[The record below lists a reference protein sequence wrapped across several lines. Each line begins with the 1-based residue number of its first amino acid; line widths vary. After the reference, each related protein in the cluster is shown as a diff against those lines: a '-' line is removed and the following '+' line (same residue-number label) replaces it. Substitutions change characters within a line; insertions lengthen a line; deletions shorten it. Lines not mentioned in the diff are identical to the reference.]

1 MSLGGHPVWG
11 KFDVFTQFCCSYQYT
26 TITGQQKRGHQLS
39 LQVLTKNY
47 SLFDK
52 IGTSSLVSSVVEQQ
66 GGPLQGDQTSP
77 PAYTREDAV
86 RHYKMV
92 CKHRRDWVEEREEFG
107 NNDDVVR
114 SYLHRSKD

>member
-1 MSLGGHPVWG
+1 LGFEEAKALPGVMEP
-11 KFDVFTQFCCSYQYT
+11 
-26 TITGQQKRGHQLS
+26 
-39 LQVLTKNY
+39 
-47 SLFDK
+47 
-52 IGTSSLVSSVVEQQ
+52 Q
-66 GGPLQGDQTSP
+66 GGPLQGDQPP

-114 SYLHRSKD
+114 SYLVCVMCHQEVVRI